1 MLAID
6 LSRGPDALGGARW
19 KSSSKFRP
27 SISSGNNFYE
37 TRVHT
42 AKRKVGQCNMR
53 RITLVSL
60 LFYLTTAHYLTS
72 FAGPTVLKIDR
83 WESSKGLSPE
93 AVVSST
99 FERNLGTSLELI
111 NVFYQDLRALKGT
124 YLKKKLMINKTK
136 FQMLSFGTDS
146 YDYNDSSGALIH
158 QPLQIVAFYGF
169 EQDQVSQY
177 CIIEPLYESIEPK
190 IAVVQSMSLVTGG
203 DVNTPQDDAL
213 GLHFYQSQNAQG
225 YREYYALMR
234 LDDKMVLFLDAY
246 LSEEAFLALK
256 PEILEYVRASAN
268 TVKRFHVN
276 G

>member
-1 MLAID
+1 M
-6 LSRGPDALGGARW
+6 DAWVGGARW

-27 SISSGNNFYE
+27 SISSGNDFYE

-53 RITLVSL
+53 RITLVSF
-60 LFYLTTAHYLTS
+60 LFYLTTAHYLTA
-72 FAGPTVLKIDR
+72 FAGPTVLEIDR

-111 NVFYQDLRALKGT
+111 NVFYQDLKALKGT
-124 YLKKKLMINKTK
+124 YFKKKLMINKTK
-136 FQMLSFGTDS
+136 FQIFSFGTDS
-146 YDYNDSSGALIH
+146 YDYNNSSGALIH

-213 GLHFYQSQNAQG
+213 GLHFYQSQNTQG

-268 TVKRFHVN
+268 TVKRFHFN
-276 G
+276 S